1 MVGFKLES
9 CGRLKMMGFKFKSS
23 GCVFAFAVH
32 LLLMIAVAKVT
43 DPSEVSALLAVKG
56 NLVDPMN
63 QLKNWNKG
71 DPCTSNWTGVICVHK
86 TNVDKFWHVQE
97 MYNY

>member
-1 MVGFKLES
+1 
-9 CGRLKMMGFKFKSS
+9 
-23 GCVFAFAVH
+23 
-32 LLLMIAVAKVT
+32 
-43 DPSEVSALLAVKG
+43 
-56 NLVDPMN
+56 MN